1 MPFEKLLAAAKEK
14 LGPRKVGKMGEAGYV
29 AAALETEAG
38 HIYTGVNIDVPCSM
52 GFCAEHAAIAAMV
65 TAGEN
70 RIVKLVAVMEDGS
83 VGAPCGRCREFIC
96 QIHDDNHRC
105 EVLLEAG
112 RTATVGELLPMR
124 WN

>member
-1 MPFEKLLAAAKEK
+1 
-14 LGPRKVGKMGEAGYV
+14 
-29 AAALETEAG
+29 
-38 HIYTGVNIDVPCSM
+38 
-52 GFCAEHAAIAAMV
+52 MV

-112 RTATVGELLPMR
+112 RTATVEELLPMR

>member
-1 MPFEKLLAAAKEK
+1 
-14 LGPRKVGKMGEAGYV
+14 
-29 AAALETEAG
+29 
-38 HIYTGVNIDVPCSM
+38 
-52 GFCAEHAAIAAMV
+52 
-65 TAGEN
+65 
-70 RIVKLVAVMEDGS
+70 MEDGS